1 MSAEEDGRAVRVV
14 IEGRVQGVGFRAW
27 VVRRATGLGLAG
39 WVRNRSDGAV
49 EAALA
54 GPAAAVEAMLA
65 DCRKGPPAAEVS
77 RLSSEATG
85 WPVGNGFEQRPT
97 A

>member
-54 GPAAAVEAMLA
+54 